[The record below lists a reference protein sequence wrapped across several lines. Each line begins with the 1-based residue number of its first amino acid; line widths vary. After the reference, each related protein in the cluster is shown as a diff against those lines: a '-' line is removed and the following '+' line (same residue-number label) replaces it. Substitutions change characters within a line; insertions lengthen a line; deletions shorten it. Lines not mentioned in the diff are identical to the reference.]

1 MRRVDGVMR
10 EVIGATIGGELQD
23 PRIGFVT
30 VTAVET
36 SPDLRTAQVHVSVL
50 GSDEEKA
57 DTMDGLRAA
66 HGVIQRAIAS
76 QLRMKRTPTLT
87 LRLRRLG
94 RARGPADEDDGRVS
108 AVERQR
114 RPRDR
119 SRDRS
124 DRQPSSTAAER
135 FLITTHEG
143 PDGDALGSTLALH
156 QALTQLGKDS
166 VMFLAEKEFPLP
178 VEYRFLPLQEV
189 FHEAPADLSD
199 RTVIFLD
206 CGNIDRMPIDWLRD
220 GQRMLNIDHHHDNT
234 RFADVNLVDVDA
246 SSTAEIVFDICR
258 RLGVEV
264 TESIAQALYVG
275 LITDTGQFMYENTDA
290 RTHRVAAELIES
302 GVDVNG
308 IFRRLY
314 ERVPEAK
321 LKLIA
326 RALGRIDRR
335 LDGALS
341 TTYLS
346 ADDYAATGADETL
359 TEGIIDFV
367 RGIEGTSVAAVVRDK
382 PDSQREAR
390 KVSLRSTDGS
400 VDVSVIARKMG
411 GGGHRRAA
419 GFSTDRSYDELVE
432 FLSDETRAG
441 LG

>member
-1 MRRVDGVMR
+1 MNAAANGDRPDIAAALEQIV
-10 EVIGATIGGELQD
+10 TELN
-23 PRIGFVT
+23 
-30 VTAVET
+30 
-36 SPDLRTAQVHVSVL
+36 
-50 GSDEEKA
+50 
-57 DTMDGLRAA
+57 
-66 HGVIQRAIAS
+66 AS
-76 QLRMKRTPTLT
+76 
-87 LRLRRLG
+87 
-94 RARGPADEDDGRVS
+94 
-108 AVERQR
+108 
-114 RPRDR
+114 
-119 SRDRS
+119 
-124 DRQPSSTAAER
+124 ER

-156 QALTQLGKDS
+156 QSLTQLGKDS

-189 FHEAPADLSD
+189 FHEPPADLSD
-199 RTVIFLD
+199 RTVVFLD
-206 CGNIDRMPIDWLRD
+206 CGNIDRMPIGWLRD
-220 GQRMLNIDHHHDNT
+220 GRRMLNVDHHHDNT
-234 RFADVNLVDVDA
+234 RFADVNLVDVEA
-246 SSTAEIVFDICR
+246 SSTAEIVFEIIK
-258 RLGVEV
+258 RLGVDV

-275 LITDTGQFMYENTDA
+275 LITDTGMFMYENTDA
-290 RTHRVAAELIES
+290 RTHRVAAELIEA

-326 RALGRIDRR
+326 RALERIDRR

-346 ADDYAATGADETL
+346 AEDYAETGADETL

-411 GGGHRRAA
+411 GGGHQRAA
-419 GFSTDRSYDELVE
+419 GFSTDQSYDELVE

-441 LG
+441 LA

>member
-1 MRRVDGVMR
+1 LTASANGSASER
-10 EVIGATIGGELQD
+10 EIAMNEVVAEL
-23 PRIGFVT
+23 
-30 VTAVET
+30 
-36 SPDLRTAQVHVSVL
+36 S
-50 GSDEEKA
+50 
-57 DTMDGLRAA
+57 
-66 HGVIQRAIAS
+66 
-76 QLRMKRTPTLT
+76 
-87 LRLRRLG
+87 
-94 RARGPADEDDGRVS
+94 RG
-108 AVERQR
+108 
-114 RPRDR
+114 
-119 SRDRS
+119 
-124 DRQPSSTAAER
+124 ER

-156 QALTQLGKDS
+156 QSLTQLGRDS

-189 FHEAPADLSD
+189 FHEPPADLSD

-220 GQRMLNIDHHHDNT
+220 GRRMLNIDHHHDNT
-234 RFADVNLVDVDA
+234 RFADVNLVDVGA
-246 SSTAEIVFDICR
+246 SSTAEIVFEIVK
-258 RLGVEV
+258 RLGVDV

-275 LITDTGQFMYENTDA
+275 LITDTGMFMYENTDA

-302 GVDVNG
+302 GVDVNA

-346 ADDYAATGADETL
+346 AEDYAATGADETL

-400 VDVSVIARKMG
+400 VDVSLIARKMG
-411 GGGHRRAA
+411 GGGHPRAA
-419 GFSTDRSYDELVE
+419 GFSTDQSYDELVE

-441 LG
+441 LA

>member
-1 MRRVDGVMR
+1 
-10 EVIGATIGGELQD
+10 
-23 PRIGFVT
+23 
-30 VTAVET
+30 
-36 SPDLRTAQVHVSVL
+36 
-50 GSDEEKA
+50 
-57 DTMDGLRAA
+57 
-66 HGVIQRAIAS
+66 
-76 QLRMKRTPTLT
+76 
-87 LRLRRLG
+87 
-94 RARGPADEDDGRVS
+94 
-108 AVERQR
+108 
-114 RPRDR
+114 
-119 SRDRS
+119 
-124 DRQPSSTAAER
+124 
-135 FLITTHEG
+135 
-143 PDGDALGSTLALH
+143 
-156 QALTQLGKDS
+156 
-166 VMFLAEKEFPLP
+166 MFLAEKEFPLP

-189 FHEAPADLSD
+189 FHEPPADLSD

-220 GQRMLNIDHHHDNT
+220 GRRMLNIDHHHDNT
-234 RFADVNLVDVDA
+234 RFADVNLVDVEA
-246 SSTAEIVFDICR
+246 SSTAEIVFEIIK
-258 RLGVEV
+258 RLGVDV

-275 LITDTGQFMYENTDA
+275 LITDTGMFMYENTDA

-346 ADDYAATGADETL
+346 AEDYAATGADETL

-441 LG
+441 LA

>member
-1 MRRVDGVMR
+1 
-10 EVIGATIGGELQD
+10 
-23 PRIGFVT
+23 
-30 VTAVET
+30 VTALANG
-36 SPDLRTAQVHVSVL
+36 D
-50 GSDEEKA
+50 
-57 DTMDGLRAA
+57 
-66 HGVIQRAIAS
+66 
-76 QLRMKRTPTLT
+76 
-87 LRLRRLG
+87 RR
-94 RARGPADEDDGRVS
+94 EIES
-108 AVERQR
+108 AV
-114 RPRDR
+114 
-119 SRDRS
+119 
-124 DRQPSSTAAER
+124 AAIVAEINAADR

-156 QALTQLGKDS
+156 EALTQLGKDS

-189 FHEAPADLSD
+189 FHEPPADLSD

-220 GQRMLNIDHHHDNT
+220 GKRMLNVDHHHDNT

-246 SSTAEIVFDICR
+246 SSTAEIVFDIIKL
-258 RLGVEV
+258 LGADL
-264 TESIAQALYVG
+264 TGSIAQDLYVG
-275 LITDTGQFMYENTDA
+275 LITDTGMFMYENTDA
-290 RTHRVAAELIES
+290 RTHRVAAELIEA

-346 ADDYAATGADETL
+346 ADDYVATGADESL
-359 TEGIIDFV
+359 TEGIIDFI

-441 LG
+441 LA

>member
-1 MRRVDGVMR
+1 MSAPANG
-10 EVIGATIGGELQD
+10 
-23 PRIGFVT
+23 
-30 VTAVET
+30 
-36 SPDLRTAQVHVSVL
+36 S
-50 GSDEEKA
+50 GSDLEIALEQ
-57 DTMDGLRAA
+57 
-66 HGVIQRAIAS
+66 VIEA
-76 QLRMKRTPTLT
+76 L
-87 LRLRRLG
+87 
-94 RARGPADEDDGRVS
+94 
-108 AVERQR
+108 
-114 RPRDR
+114 
-119 SRDRS
+119 
-124 DRQPSSTAAER
+124 STGER

-156 QALTQLGKDS
+156 QALTQLGRDS

-189 FHEAPADLSD
+189 FHEPPADLSD

-220 GQRMLNIDHHHDNT
+220 GSQMLNIDHHHDNT
-234 RFADVNLVDVDA
+234 RFADINLVDVEA
-246 SSTAEIVFDICR
+246 SSTAEIVFEIVK

-275 LITDTGQFMYENTDA
+275 LITDTGMFMYENTDA

-419 GFSTDRSYDELVE
+419 GFSTDQSYDELVE

-441 LG
+441 LA

>member
-1 MRRVDGVMR
+1 M
-10 EVIGATIGGELQD
+10 
-23 PRIGFVT
+23 
-30 VTAVET
+30 TAVN
-36 SPDLRTAQVHVSVL
+36 
-50 GSDEEKA
+50 GN
-57 DTMDGLRAA
+57 AA
-66 HGVIQRAIAS
+66 
-76 QLRMKRTPTLT
+76 
-87 LRLRRLG
+87 
-94 RARGPADEDDGRVS
+94 
-108 AVERQR
+108 AVE
-114 RPRDR
+114 
-119 SRDRS
+119 
-124 DRQPSSTAAER
+124 AATDQIVSELKAADR

-156 QALTQLGKDS
+156 EALTQLGKDS

-178 VEYRFLPLQEV
+178 LEYRFLPLQEV

-199 RTVIFLD
+199 RIVIFLD
-206 CGNIDRMPIDWLRD
+206 CGNIDRMPIQWLRD
-220 GQRMLNIDHHHDNT
+220 GRRMLNVDHHHDNT
-234 RFADVNLVDVDA
+234 RFADINLVDVDA

-258 RLGVEV
+258 RLGVDV

-308 IFRRLY
+308 TFRRLY

-346 ADDYAATGADETL
+346 ADDYVATGADETL

-382 PDSQREAR
+382 PDSQSAAR